1 MDLGLTHLLKEIP
14 RPTAE
19 WVDDDDD
26 INIGL
31 ILNPHV
37 DLGLTYSSS
46 LRNSAP
52 NSGMD

>member
-19 WVDDDDD
+19 WVDDYEDD
-26 INIGL
+26 INVGL

-37 DLGLTYSSS
+37 DLGLTYPPS
-46 LRNSAP
+46 
-52 NSGMD
+52 